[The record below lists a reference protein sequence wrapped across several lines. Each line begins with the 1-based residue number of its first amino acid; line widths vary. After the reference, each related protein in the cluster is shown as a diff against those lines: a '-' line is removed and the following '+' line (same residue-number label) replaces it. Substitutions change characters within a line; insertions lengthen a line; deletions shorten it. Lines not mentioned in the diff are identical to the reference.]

1 MIEFSSYAAYM
12 LKCGFSLCY
21 RRPTQLYLPNSAFT
35 ITIPFLWI
43 TTRYVYLYMLF
54 HSKKADKN
62 NFYNQGINFLDWL
75 FEQIKAKL
83 EHRVIQLK
91 KKRTLQSNKNIY
103 LILSIFGNW
112 ILILHIHIK
121 TTQKQPL
128 CFLNLLHK

>member
-1 MIEFSSYAAYM
+1 
-12 LKCGFSLCY
+12 
-21 RRPTQLYLPNSAFT
+21 
-35 ITIPFLWI
+35 
-43 TTRYVYLYMLF
+43 MLF

-103 LILSIFGNW
+103 LILSIFGN
-112 ILILHIHIK
+112 
-121 TTQKQPL
+121 
-128 CFLNLLHK
+128 